1 METEKPD
8 LKNMIS
14 KGPLGIRKCY
24 ILSTEGLLRLSGLAR
39 NLAAK
44 YWRKLKDFDN
54 RIWNTIKQRIRNR
67 VIFSKDSTNKII
79 GAHIGKA

>member
-1 METEKPD
+1 M
-8 LKNMIS
+8 L
-14 KGPLGIRKCY
+14 Y
-24 ILSTEGLLRLSGLAR
+24 LRYRRTSQAVRLAR

-44 YWRKLKDFDN
+44 YQRKLKDFDN

-67 VIFSKDSTNKII
+67 VILSKDSTNKIT